1 MFFVRIYHISCPC
14 KNTCKKRMIKV
25 LFIIMVADSPSQQH
39 IHLFG
44 KVLAVTIPHGM
55 KQRTPVTFFR
65 AVIEPFDNSRFKDFL
80 DFSVW
85 DHKRY
90 CTIRQLTIIIFFACF
105 CQIAGKIQH
114 TPKILLWRMQIII
127 SQVLIHALNNR
138 TSSQQSFQFPGDIA
152 SSIINEWADNC
163 IITRILPIADRLC
176 LRIAL

>member
-1 MFFVRIYHISCPC
+1 MHTSCRQSVARQRSHSLSSLSRDFCILRFENCHPAIDGSYTTTSLRPSLMFFVRIYHISCPC

-25 LFIIMVADSPSQQH
+25 LFIIMVADSPSLQQH
-39 IHLFG
+39 IHLF
-44 KVLAVTIPHGM
+44 VRFSLSLIPHGM

-114 TPKILLWRMQIII
+114 TPKILL
-127 SQVLIHALNNR
+127 
-138 TSSQQSFQFPGDIA
+138 
-152 SSIINEWADNC
+152 
-163 IITRILPIADRLC
+163 
-176 LRIAL
+176 